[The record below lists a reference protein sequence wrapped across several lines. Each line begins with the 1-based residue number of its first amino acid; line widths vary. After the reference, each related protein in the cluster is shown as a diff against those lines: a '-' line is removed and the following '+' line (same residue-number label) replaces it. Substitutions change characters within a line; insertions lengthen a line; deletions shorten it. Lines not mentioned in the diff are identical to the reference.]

1 MKLAVLLSLV
11 LVVVV
16 AGLLVRRQRAVRAAR
31 IAAERA
37 RARAAARRNRVPA
50 VSSNVKGVTASQTMN
65 PYRPVPPP
73 ADPAD
78 DEVA

>member
-1 MKLAVLLSLV
+1 MKFAVFLSLV
-11 LVVVV
+11 LVVV

-31 IAAERA
+31 VAAARA

-50 VSSNVKGVTASQTMN
+50 VSSNLKGVTASQTIN
-65 PYRPVPPP
+65 PYRAVPPP